1 MELNDGGEIPV
12 EYSFHG
18 YAGIKLSGPFAR
30 DELKSI
36 LALTFEPF
44 LPMTNK

>member
-36 LALTFEPF
+36 LALACLSMDTK
-44 LPMTNK
+44 NH